1 MNRQLGFLGGGLVLC
16 VACGSAPGAA
26 DAGAAVDSGNP
37 LEDAGSVI
45 DSSRE
50 DVAVEASTPRA
61 DVPAIACNDAIAD
74 VYVTPNNLPTMTN
87 SERGDIVRCAFDY
100 ALPLPTVQSQVASKG
115 LTTTM
120 TTSVN
125 VYRVAFRTTRG
136 DGSAGVSTARVYLP
150 ETPAALPLPVL
161 VAGHPTEG
169 IADSTAPSMSPTSNE
184 DLALPWAGLGGA
196 IIVPDYAGLGNEGV
210 QGYLD
215 NHDQAHSILDGAR
228 ALRKFLSQGALS
240 KQVGIIGYS
249 QGGGAALSAQALAS
263 TYGDGDVAFV
273 VAFAPEWPTRANSFG
288 FVDMLENPTEL
299 TIQTGISYD
308 VVEVMR
314 TYAYFA
320 NYVGALHADDGF
332 PASER
337 SGFDGAINSMTE
349 VVLGG
354 YLQGVA
360 PTISGFIDDTFRTT
374 VLACI
379 QNGASDPS
387 CVDPGK
393 SYFAFMTND
402 FVKADPNGAKVLFVQ
417 GLADYVM
424 PAPTEAACNIG
435 KLVAD
440 GVTPQVCV
448 DAPAQHTDVVG
459 RNMDFVLG
467 WAKAFLAG
475 QPLPACTTDGI
486 MPPCV
491 P

>member
-1 MNRQLGFLGGGLVLC
+1 M
-16 VACGSAPGAA
+16 
-26 DAGAAVDSGNP
+26 
-37 LEDAGSVI
+37 
-45 DSSRE
+45 
-50 DVAVEASTPRA
+50 
-61 DVPAIACNDAIAD
+61 
-74 VYVTPNNLPTMTN
+74 
-87 SERGDIVRCAFDY
+87 
-100 ALPLPTVQSQVASKG
+100 K
-115 LTTTM
+115 
-120 TTSVN
+120 TSVN
-125 VYRVAFRTTRG
+125 VYRIAFRTTRG
-136 DGSAGVSTARVYLP
+136 NGSAGVSTARVYLP
-150 ETPAALPLPVL
+150 QTPAELPLPVL
-161 VAGHPTEG
+161 VGAHPTEG

-215 NHDQAHSILDGAR
+215 NHDQAHSVLDGAR
-228 ALRKFLSQGALS
+228 ALRKFLSQGALE
-240 KQVGIIGYS
+240 KRVGIIGYS

-273 VAFAPEWPTRANSFG
+273 IAFAPEWPTRDNSFQ
-288 FVDMLENPTEL
+288 FVTMLENPDLL
-299 TIQTGISYD
+299 TIETGISYD

-320 NYVGALHADDGF
+320 NYVGTKHADDGF

-337 SGFDGAINSMTE
+337 SDFDGSINAMNE

-354 YLQGVA
+354 WIQGVA

-374 VLACI
+374 TLACI
-379 QNGASDPS
+379 TKGASDAS

-393 SYFAFMTND
+393 SFYAFMQND
-402 FVKADPNGAKVLFVQ
+402 YVKADPNGAKVLFVQ

-424 PAPTEAACNIG
+424 PAPAEGACNVD
-435 KLVAD
+435 KLVSD
-440 GVTPQVCV
+440 GLEPQVCV

-459 RNMDFVLG
+459 RNTDFALS
-467 WAKAFLAG
+467 WASALLAG
-475 QPLPACTTDGI
+475 KDLPACTQGVI